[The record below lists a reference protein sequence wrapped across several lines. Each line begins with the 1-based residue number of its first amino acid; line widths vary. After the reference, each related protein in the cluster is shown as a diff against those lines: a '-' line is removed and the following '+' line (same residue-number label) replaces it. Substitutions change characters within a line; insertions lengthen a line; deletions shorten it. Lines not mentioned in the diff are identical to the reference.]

1 MIKAE
6 EQDNS
11 HIGAAGHDEVD
22 EEQETMAHLNLTDG
36 WELMAEGV
44 VEVRGVNCRV
54 EVMLRG
60 MEREEMESF
69 SSDWMRVMGGCHQVT
84 RV

>member
-22 EEQETMAHLNLTDG
+22 EEQETIQRARTE
-36 WELMAEGV
+36 ELSIL
-44 VEVRGVNCRV
+44 EVGL
-54 EVMLRG
+54 EHG
-60 MEREEMESF
+60 QEMSLYFEIGIVATLHSLAFSF
-69 SSDWMRVMGGCHQVT
+69 FLIFF
-84 RV
+84 

>member
-44 VEVRGVNCRV
+44 VEV
-54 EVMLRG
+54 
-60 MEREEMESF
+60 
-69 SSDWMRVMGGCHQVT
+69 DWMRAMGGCSQVT